1 MNNKKSFQHIWRDYY
16 EKSFNI
22 SIPIMAILAAFLVS
36 GVLILAWGANIFE
49 AYGALFS
56 GAFGSPNAIA
66 TTLIR
71 STPLL
76 FTGMAVVYGYRGGFF
91 NIGAE
96 GQLWMGAYAAVWVG
110 ATLVNVSGW
119 LLIPLCM
126 LAAMLA
132 GSLYALLPGILKA
145 TRGVNE
151 VLTTLLMNYIAI
163 QFAEWGMRVDHFTRG
178 LQVNADGEVPVW
190 NWVSWIGLKD
200 PTQPFPKSPFTVDAA
215 YMPSLKDVM
224 EIPFLVNIFGGAAW
238 YDSIHS
244 IPAFGR
250 MTLAPVLGVGFVI
263 LMYFIMFRTT
273 TGYKSRA
280 VGINPQAAK
289 AMGIHI
295 PRTIIITA
303 LISGALAGLAG
314 GMEVLGSQHRI
325 IPKFLVNAGFE
336 GIPVALIG
344 QLHPIGVLLSAS
356 FFGALKA
363 GANKMGII
371 TSIPVT
377 VMYVIQ
383 ALAILF
389 AIAGTTFDVE
399 STLKKRRLVRRQPPS
414 PPPPAA
420 NLKNNEEA
428 SHV

>member
-1 MNNKKSFQHIWRDYY
+1 MNNKKTFQDMWRDYY
-16 EKSFNI
+16 EKSFNV
-22 SIPIMAILAAFLVS
+22 SIPILAILAAFVVS
-36 GVLILAWGANIFE
+36 GLILIAWGANVLE

-66 TTLIR
+66 TTMIR

-76 FTGMAVVYGYRGGFF
+76 FTGLAVAYGYRGGFF

-96 GQLWMGAYAAVWVG
+96 GQLWLGAYAAVWVG
-110 ATLVNVSGW
+110 ATLTDWPGW
-119 LLIPLCM
+119 ALIPACM
-126 LAAMLA
+126 AASMLF

-163 QFAEWGMRVDHFTRG
+163 QFAEWAMRVDHYTPG
-178 LQVNADGEVPVW
+178 LALNADGEVPLW
-190 NWVSWIGLKD
+190 NWVSWIGIKD
-200 PTQPFPKSPFTVDAA
+200 PTQPFPKSPFTAEAA
-215 YMPSLKDVM
+215 YLPSLKSIM
-224 EIPFLVNIFGGAAW
+224 EIPFIVNLFGSAAW
-238 YDSIHS
+238 YESIHS

-250 MTLAPVLGVGFVI
+250 MTLAPVIGVLVVA

-273 TGYKSRA
+273 VGYKSRA
-280 VGINPQAAK
+280 VGINQQAAR
-289 AMGIHI
+289 AMGINI
-295 PRTIIITA
+295 SRTFIITA

-344 QLHPIGVLLSAS
+344 QLHPIGVLLSAT

-371 TSIPVT
+371 TMIPVT
-377 VMYVIQ
+377 VIYVIQ

-399 STLKKRRLVRRQPPS
+399 STLKKRRLMRRQAPPT
-414 PPPPAA
+414 PTT
-420 NLKNNEEA
+420 EEA
-428 SHV
+428 SNV

>member
-1 MNNKKSFQHIWRDYY
+1 MNNKKTFQDIWRDYY

-22 SIPIMAILAAFLVS
+22 SIPILAILAAFLVS
-36 GVLILAWGANIFE
+36 GALLIAWGANVFE

-66 TTLIR
+66 TTMIR

-76 FTGMAVVYGYRGGFF
+76 FTGLAVAYGYRGGFF

-96 GQLWMGAYAAVWVG
+96 GQLWLGAYAAVWVG
-110 ATLVNVSGW
+110 ATLVDTPGW
-119 LLIPLCM
+119 LLIPLCI

-132 GSLYALLPGILKA
+132 GALYAFLPGLLKA

-163 QFAEWGMRVDHFTRG
+163 QFAEWAMRVDHFTRG
-178 LQVNADGEVPVW
+178 LELNADVKVPVW
-190 NWVSWIGLKD
+190 NWVSWIGIKD

-215 YMPSLKDVM
+215 YMPSLKSVM
-224 EIPFLVNIFGGAAW
+224 EIPLFVNLFGNTTW
-238 YDSIHS
+238 YESIHS

-250 MTLAPVLGVGFVI
+250 MTLAPVLGVGFVLLI
-263 LMYFIMFRTT
+263 YFIMFRTT
-273 TGYKSRA
+273 IGYKSRA

-289 AMGIHI
+289 AMGISI

-303 LISGALAGLAG
+303 LISGALGGLAG

-344 QLHPIGVLLSAS
+344 QLHPIGVLLSAT

-371 TSIPVT
+371 TMIPVT
-377 VMYVIQ
+377 VIYVIQ

-399 STLKKRRLVRRQPPS
+399 STLKKRRLMRRQQAPTPTT
-414 PPPPAA
+414 
-420 NLKNNEEA
+420 EEV
-428 SHV
+428 SNV

>member
-1 MNNKKSFQHIWRDYY
+1 MNNKKTFQDIWRDYY
-16 EKSFNI
+16 EKSFNV
-22 SIPIMAILAAFLVS
+22 SIPILAILSAFVVS
-36 GVLILAWGANIFE
+36 GFILIAWGANVFE

-76 FTGMAVVYGYRGGFF
+76 FTGLAVAYGYRGGFF

-110 ATLVNVSGW
+110 ATLTNWPGW
-119 LLIPLCM
+119 ALIPACM
-126 LAAMLA
+126 AAAMLF

-163 QFAEWGMRVDHFTRG
+163 QFAEWAMRVDHFTRG
-178 LQVNADGEVPVW
+178 LELNANGEVPVW
-190 NWVSWIGLKD
+190 SWVSWIGIKD
-200 PTQPFPKSPFTVDAA
+200 PAQPFPKSPFTAEAA
-215 YMPSLKDVM
+215 YMPSLKSIM
-224 EIPFLVNIFGGAAW
+224 EIPIFVNLFGSSAW
-238 YDSIHS
+238 YESISS

-250 MTLAPVLGVGFVI
+250 MTLAPVLGVGFVL

-273 TGYKSRA
+273 IGYKSRA

-289 AMGIHI
+289 AMGINI

-344 QLHPIGVLLSAS
+344 QLHPIGVLLSAT

-371 TSIPVT
+371 TMIPVT
-377 VMYVIQ
+377 VIYVIQ

-399 STLKKRRLVRRQPPS
+399 STLKKRRLMRRQPPE
-414 PPPPAA
+414 PPSA
-420 NLKNNEEA
+420 NLSNTEEE

>member
-1 MNNKKSFQHIWRDYY
+1 MNKKKSIQDRWRDYY

-22 SIPIMAILAAFLVS
+22 SIPILAILAAFIVS
-36 GVLILAWGANIFE
+36 GVLILAWGANIVD

-66 TTLIR
+66 TTMIR

-76 FTGMAVVYGYRGGFF
+76 FTGLAVAYGYRGGFF

-96 GQLWMGAYAAVWVG
+96 GQLWLGAYAAVWVG
-110 ATLVNVSGW
+110 ATMTDVPGW

-126 LAAMLA
+126 LASMLA

-163 QFAEWGMRVDHFTRG
+163 QFAEWAMRVDHYTPG
-178 LQVNADGEVPVW
+178 LELNADGKVPVW
-190 NWVSWIGLKD
+190 NWVSWIGIKD
-200 PTQPFPKSPFTVDAA
+200 PTQPFPKSPFTAEAA
-215 YMPSLKDVM
+215 YMPSLKNVM
-224 EIPFLVNIFGGAAW
+224 EIPFLVDLFG
-238 YDSIHS
+238 DSVWFETIQT

-250 MTLAPVLGVGFVI
+250 MTLAPVLGICFAL

-295 PRTIIITA
+295 PRTIIVTA
-303 LISGALAGLAG
+303 LISGALAGMAG

-344 QLHPIGVLLSAS
+344 QLHPIGVLISAT

-399 STLKKRRLVRRQPPS
+399 STLKKRRLMMRQK
-414 PPPPAA
+414 PPPNPPE
-420 NLKNNEEA
+420 NLNNTEEVP
-428 SHV
+428 HV